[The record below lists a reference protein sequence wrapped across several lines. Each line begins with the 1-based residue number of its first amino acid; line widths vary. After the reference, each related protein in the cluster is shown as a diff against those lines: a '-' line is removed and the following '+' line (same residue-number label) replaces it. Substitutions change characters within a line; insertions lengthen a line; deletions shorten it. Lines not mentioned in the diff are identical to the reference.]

1 MGMCSDEN
9 SQLRTMLI
17 IKTHPSVMCMF
28 KLSKKLKPTNIPKTM
43 EYLKLTTMKSLTLE
57 SLNNNQTQECK
68 FTMLR
73 KSLTQEQKNYSQV
86 VERSEYE
93 ESM

>member
-1 MGMCSDEN
+1 MMMGMCSDEN

-28 KLSKKLKPTNIPKTM
+28 KLSKKLRPTNIPKTM

-68 FTMLR
+68 FTNAKKVFNPRTKKLF
-73 KSLTQEQKNYSQV
+73 SSC
-86 VERSEYE
+86 
-93 ESM
+93 